1 MGWLAKAKAATW
13 LVTSMKGG
21 DGGVRPTL
29 IVVVFKVEVGTG
41 NLALMIFQSQCIGVP
56 NVISEESVG
65 PVPAVRRATNLPRA
79 R

>member
-1 MGWLAKAKAATW
+1 M
-13 LVTSMKGG
+13 
-21 DGGVRPTL
+21 RPTL